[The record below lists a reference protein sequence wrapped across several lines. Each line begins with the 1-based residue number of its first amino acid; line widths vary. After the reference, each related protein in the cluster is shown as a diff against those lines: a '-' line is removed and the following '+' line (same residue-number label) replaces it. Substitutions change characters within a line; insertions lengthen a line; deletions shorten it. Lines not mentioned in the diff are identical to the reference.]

1 MERKSHCKYAHPK
14 RQNGRDAVC
23 ASVLFLAHKSETDV
37 STVFVPDHRNIEG
50 WAGLVVFDG
59 GVSVFVFVS
68 FNMVMVLLT
77 RKYFSFFSVFH
88 QF

>member
-1 MERKSHCKYAHPK
+1 MERKSHCKHAHPK
-14 RQNGRDAVC
+14 RPNGRDAVR

-37 STVFVPDHRNIEG
+37 STVFVQDHRDFRG
-50 WAGLVVFDG
+50 WARLVVFDG
-59 GVSVFVFVS
+59 RVSVFVFVS

-77 RKYFSFFSVFH
+77 HKYFSFFPVFH